1 MVKHMELTESQR
13 YGVIFGGVI
22 ILAGIVLS
30 TVVFPFWNLIREDV
44 FEEVEILASSDGICY
59 ANTSDTIPKTISN
72 FRMASIYFFW
82 AGPLGDIVPF
92 FDVMQTVSRK
102 ISFKLTLSFSLRILT
117 A

>member
-13 YGVIFGGVI
+13 YGAIFGGVI

-72 FRMASIYFFW
+72 C
-82 AGPLGDIVPF
+82 D
-92 FDVMQTVSRK
+92 
-102 ISFKLTLSFSLRILT
+102 LSPGSVVTIEYGEGLAL